1 MNARRHLSH
10 EQAAELLP
18 WLVNDSL
25 AGEERENV
33 LVHARDC
40 VICRRDLDEQ
50 QRYRN
55 SVAGAAES
63 MVIPAPDMRNI
74 NSRIDGLIDRQNR
87 RRQWMSRLRDM
98 VFSPW
103 RVAFAVQSI
112 LVIVLASVLIWPGS
126 EDPAFTTL
134 TQPQELP
141 DGHYVRVVFSPE
153 LTASEFSDL
162 LDELS
167 LTVADG
173 PSERGVFTLGYSGTL
188 EEDEYAQLLED
199 LRKEAN
205 VLFAQPVVL
214 GDIR

>member
-1 MNARRHLSH
+1 VNARRHLSH

-25 AGEERENV
+25 AGEEKENV

-40 VICRRDLDEQ
+40 VICRRDLDEL

-74 NSRIDGLIDRQNR
+74 NASIDGLIDRQNR
-87 RRQWMSRLRDM
+87 RRQWMPRLRDM

-103 RVAFAVQSI
+103 RVAFAVQTI
-112 LVIVLASVLIWPGS
+112 LVIVLASVLIWPES

-153 LTASEFSDL
+153 LAASEFSDL

-173 PSERGVFTLGYSGTL
+173 PSERGVFTLGHSGNL
-188 EEDEYAQLLED
+188 AEGEYAQLLED
-199 LRKEAN
+199 LRKDTN